1 MGRFALNSFRRSR
14 KGLWC
19 WLTPSLVEQPQ
30 QNLIMANDPGL
41 LLPNQAWLNN
51 VIRSCDF

>member
-1 MGRFALNSFRRSR
+1 MGPFALNSLRRSR

-30 QNLIMANDPGL
+30 QNLTMTTETGLFPLNPGMA
-41 LLPNQAWLNN
+41 QR

>member
-1 MGRFALNSFRRSR
+1 MGRFALNSFRRSH

-30 QNLIMANDPGL
+30 QNLTVANDPGL
-41 LLPNQAWLNN
+41 LLTNPGMNKKHDQVL
-51 VIRSCDF
+51 